1 MNVNH
6 ITLNGHVST
15 VWENPLTGHMLVTIA
30 ADSGVPVRALFTDG
44 AHVVMGERLTIEGQF
59 THHAPYGRYF
69 LPRSV
74 TARPPEGLSALVDYL
89 TRALEID
96 STEAERIVG
105 RFGDDVVEALD
116 RDFGRL
122 REVGI
127 PQDRIKELQKKWKA
141 TRMASDVERLCERL
155 GLSPNEKR
163 LFRERVALPADKL
176 AERLREDPFLPYT
189 IFPRAS
195 FELADRLRGDLGLPA
210 LAPCRLRAA
219 LLRCLKRAARSGHT
233 GLTSD
238 QLMRRTLKDL
248 NLDDQHLPALT
259 EALGKLSNDRGVSKR
274 GDSVCLPSLLQ
285 AEMDAVS
292 ALRGVLATSSGFD
305 PPGKQLTAAL
315 QRDKYTFPAGA
326 EDAAR
331 FALST
336 KVCLLDHRGY
346 EAQVITAEAV
356 VRSAQTLRIKTLVA
370 APHVAT
376 AQLLSRRLGTSVPSV
391 TQLLGIASDGHRLY
405 GVDADRQLDAGLVVI
420 LGADAFDIELFT
432 ALVQA
437 LFPATSL
444 VLIGDEAMASPLGP
458 GRPYRDLMAESRVPT
473 RLLHTEADSRT
484 PLGFMRNILSGS
496 RTLAQR
502 RGAGDPVTFL
512 STTKTEQH
520 GQHALLEQLRAIAE
534 KVLPALGGHAPDS
547 MRFLYPTYKINPTPG
562 EITSF
567 LRSQLSPSAIAV
579 EGLKGLYVGD
589 PLYLSRRIESA
600 PYPVGTRMTLQS
612 ADPGPRLSVRHGET
626 KYAVEG
632 AGLEGLEAAFAIPS
646 YLASGDQAP
655 IVALYMP
662 PDLPPYL
669 AHQRLLYSAAAL
681 ATHHLFL
688 VGDYELI
695 SSAVRRPPPAVHSGF
710 GVIFDELKG
719 QTEKA
724 NA

>member
-6 ITLNGHVST
+6 ITLNGQVST
-15 VWENPLTGHMLVTIA
+15 VWENPLTGHLLVTIA
-30 ADSGVPVRALFTDG
+30 ADSGLPVRALLTDG
-44 AHVVMGERLTIEGQF
+44 ARVVLGERLTIEGQF
-59 THHAPYGRYF
+59 THHAPFGRYF
-69 LPRSV
+69 LPSSV

-105 RFGDDVVEALD
+105 RFGDDVVDALD

-127 PQDRIKELQKKWKA
+127 PQDRIKELQKKWKSA
-141 TRMASDVERLCERL
+141 RMSSDVERLCERL
-155 GLSPNEKR
+155 GLSQAEKTQFRAR
-163 LFRERVALPADKL
+163 LGLAADKL
-176 AERLREDPFLPYT
+176 AERLREDPFLPYA

-195 FELADRLRGDLGLPA
+195 FELADRLRADLGLPA

-219 LLRCLKRAARSGHT
+219 LLRCLKHAARSGHT
-233 GLTSD
+233 GLTGE
-238 QLMRRTLKDL
+238 QLMRRALKDL
-248 NLDDQHLPALT
+248 NLNEQHLPALA
-259 EALGKLSNDRGVSKR
+259 EALGQLSNDRGVSKR
-274 GDSVCLPSLLQ
+274 GESVCLPSLLT

-292 ALRGVLATSSGFD
+292 ALRGILATGCGFD
-305 PPGKQLTAAL
+305 PPGKQLTSAL
-315 QRDKYTFPAGA
+315 QRTGYAFPAGA
-326 EDAAR
+326 EEAAR

-346 EAQVITAEAV
+346 DAQVITAEAV
-356 VRSAQTLRIKTLVA
+356 VRSAEALRVKTLVA

-391 TQLLGIASDGHRLY
+391 TKLLGIASDGHRFF
-405 GVDADRQLDAGLVVI
+405 DKDRRLEAGLVVI

-432 ALVQA
+432 ALIQA
-437 LFPATSL
+437 ISPSTSL

-458 GRPYRDLMAESRVPT
+458 GRPYRDLMAEKRVPT
-473 RLLHTEADSRT
+473 RLLHNEPDPRT
-484 PLGFMRNILSGS
+484 PLGFMRNILTGS

-512 STTKTEQH
+512 STSAGERGNQH
-520 GQHALLEQLRAIAE
+520 PLLEQLRAVVE
-534 KVLPALGGHAPDS
+534 KVLPALGGSAPDA
-547 MRFLYPTYKINPTPG
+547 MRFLYPTYKITPTPT
-562 EITSF
+562 EITAF
-567 LRSQLSPSAIAV
+567 LRSNLNPRAAPI
-579 EGLKGLYVGD
+579 EGLKSLYVGD
-589 PLYLSRRIESA
+589 PLYLSRRVEA
-600 PYPVGTRMTLQS
+600 VPYPIGTRMTLQS
-612 ADPGPRLSVRHGET
+612 ADPGPRLSVSHGET
-626 KYAVEG
+626 KYSFEG
-632 AGLEGLEAAFAIPS
+632 ASIEGLEAAFAIPS

-655 IVALYMP
+655 IVVLYMP
-662 PDLPPYL
+662 EELPPYL

-710 GVIFDELKG
+710 GMIFDELKG

-724 NA
+724 SA